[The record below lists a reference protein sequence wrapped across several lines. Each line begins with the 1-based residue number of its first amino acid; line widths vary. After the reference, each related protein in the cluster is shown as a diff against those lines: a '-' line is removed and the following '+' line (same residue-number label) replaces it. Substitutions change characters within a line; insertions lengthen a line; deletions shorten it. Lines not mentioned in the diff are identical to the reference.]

1 MSHSLRRKLLE
12 KGRTLQL
19 DRVKEIARAMED
31 SDKQAR
37 SMEGLT
43 SDINKLTVRE
53 KSKSN
58 ELKGEVC
65 FACGYQGHKARDPKC
80 SAKGKKCRK

>member
-1 MSHSLRRKLLE
+1 
-12 KGRTLQL
+12 
-19 DRVKEIARAMED
+19 MED

-37 SMEGLT
+37 SMEGLK
-43 SDINKLTVRE
+43 SDINKLTVRD

-58 ELKGEVC
+58 EMKGEVC

-80 SAKGKKCRK
+80 SAKGKKCRECGGMNHFESHCKTQPD